1 MAKSKKKVSKNVL
14 KSVDEIPERFKAT
27 IGEKKLYHIKAD
39 LNQSQEPVIEGHTY
53 SGCGDFGFYYVK
65 S

>member
-1 MAKSKKKVSKNVL
+1 MAKSKKEVSKNVL

-27 IGEKKLYHIKAD
+27 IGEKKLYHTKSLI
-39 LNQSQEPVIEGHTY
+39 NQAQEPTFEGYTY
-53 SGCGDFGFYYVK
+53 FGCGDFGFYYVK